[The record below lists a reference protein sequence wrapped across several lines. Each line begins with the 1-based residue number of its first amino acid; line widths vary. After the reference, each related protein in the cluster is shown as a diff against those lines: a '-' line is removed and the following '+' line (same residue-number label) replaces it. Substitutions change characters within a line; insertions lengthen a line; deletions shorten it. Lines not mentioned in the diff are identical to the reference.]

1 MADKRPDDER
11 VRLSLLSAD
20 YLNDIMSK
28 TAASVIITVG
38 NAACVPALAKTIEQQ
53 PRGQS
58 RVFIVVK
65 TDEFD
70 VEISLNGRYTIQGDA
85 IHHLQHMA
93 GIVEVRQV

>member
-1 MADKRPDDER
+1 MVAKA
-11 VRLSLLSAD
+11 SA
-20 YLNDIMSK
+20 N
-28 TAASVIITVG
+28 VIITVG
-38 NAACVPALAKTIEQQ
+38 SATCVPALAKTIEQQ

-70 VEISLNGRYTIQGDA
+70 VEISLAGRYTIQGDA

>member
-38 NAACVPALAKTIEQQ
+38 SAECVPALARTIEQQ

-85 IHHLQHMA
+85 INHLQHMA